1 MAKKNILN
9 KVKTASGYDTLY
21 PLTPYQIFTATAVSG
36 TGSVYNVTI
45 PLPAEDMIVPIY
57 IRFKANAN
65 AQSGCKISVNGSTS
79 VNIFGSVS
87 GVVKTNDICV
97 VVYDSGVSTNPATP
111 KCYLVNIENK
121 TAEQSSFVGGT
132 TVFNTNSVNTTYN
145 NGATLTTTFNDNGSI
160 TETLVQNGVT
170 TSKTTTF
177 NSDGTITEVV
187 S

>member
-1 MAKKNILN
+1 MAKKNVLN
-9 KVKTASGYDTLY
+9 KVKTADGYDTLY

-36 TGSVYNVTI
+36 NGSVYNVTI
-45 PLPAEDMIVPIY
+45 PLPTGDMVVPIY
-57 IRFKANAN
+57 IRFTANAN

-79 VNIFGSVS
+79 VDIFGSVS

-97 VVYDSGVSTNPATP
+97 VVYDSGISTTPVSP

-121 TAEQSSFVGGT
+121 TSAQDDFVGGS
-132 TVFNTNSVNTTYN
+132 TVFSTNNIVSTYN
-145 NGATLTTTFNDNGSI
+145 NGAVMTTTFNDNGSI
-160 TETLVQNGVT
+160 TETLVQDGVT

>member
-1 MAKKNILN
+1 MAKKNVLN
-9 KVKTASGYDTLY
+9 KVKTSGGYDTLY

-36 TGSVYNVTI
+36 NGSVYNVTI
-45 PLPAEDMIVPIY
+45 PLPTEDMVVPIY
-57 IRFKANAN
+57 IRFTANAN
-65 AQSGCKISVNGSTS
+65 AQSGCKIAVNGLTG
-79 VNIFGSVS
+79 VNILGSVS

-97 VVYDSGVSTNPATP
+97 VVYDRDISSSPSNP

-121 TAEQSSFVGGT
+121 TAEQDSLVGGS
-132 TVFNTNSVNTTYN
+132 TVFNTNNIVSTYN
-145 NGATLTTTFNDNGSI
+145 DGAVMTTTFNDNGSI

-177 NSDGTITEVV
+177 NNDGTISEVV